1 MRSTLFLIVS
11 LLLLGCSKGERTISF
26 ARQIQPVLDKH
37 CIKCHGGEDPRGKV
51 VLTSYSTFMNSR
63 TASSGQP
70 LAFAGRP
77 DDSRLYMLVVS
88 NQPNFRMPPDTSG
101 LPQMSKEEAALIR
114 GWIAQGAKD
123 N

>member
-1 MRSTLFLIVS
+1 MVS
-11 LLLLGCSKGERTISF
+11 CGKQGDRPVSYAKQVQPILNERC
-26 ARQIQPVLDKH
+26 L
-37 CIKCHGGEDPRGKV
+37 KCHGDVDPRGKV
-51 VLTSYSTFMNSR
+51 VLTSYAAFMNSR

-70 LAFAGRP
+70 LAYPGRP

-101 LPQMSKEEAALIR
+101 MPQMTGEEAALLR
-114 GWIAQGAKD
+114 AWILQGAKD

>member
-1 MRSTLFLIVS
+1 MLVS
-11 LLLLGCSKGERTISF
+11 YAKQMQPILNERC
-26 ARQIQPVLDKH
+26 L
-37 CIKCHGGEDPRGKV
+37 KCHGDADPRGKV
-51 VLTSYSTFMNSR
+51 LLTSYAAFMNSR

-70 LAFAGRP
+70 LAYPGRP

-101 LPQMSKEEAALIR
+101 LPQMTREEAALLR
-114 GWIAQGAKD
+114 AWILQGAKD